1 MPWVIPIC
9 RVLGRRRSPSS
20 GKGAITLL
28 IFSSRPFCPTTKF
41 SFLLTPG
48 GAKGI
53 SKDESGRILLLIGP
67 GSKIDLTVELDMLL
81 PVAICP
87 FPWFISQNFF
97 CSCTLFFG
105 GWFTAKTFG
114 ESEKNLRNF
123 YEVGTIIFSFFAII
137 VVKVLWIGCSCFFY
151 HFCVGKFHFR
161 RSGTSGKISELSRK
175 SAFGNWLMPQDWREI
190 SRGQDRNPEKMTH
203 FKKTSMRTS
212 PLKFENCSRPFWC
225 TYEKQLRTHF
235 GGVSLAFPCIHY
247 SELLSKWGGW
257 REGRLV

>member
-1 MPWVIPIC
+1 MSFYFAF
-9 RVLGRRRSPSS
+9 RR
-20 GKGAITLL
+20 I
-28 IFSSRPFCPTTKF
+28 
-41 SFLLTPG
+41 
-48 GAKGI
+48 
-53 SKDESGRILLLIGP
+53 
-67 GSKIDLTVELDMLL
+67 
-81 PVAICP
+81 
-87 FPWFISQNFF
+87 FF
-97 CSCTLFFG
+97 CSCTFFPAGDLRRKLSVKAKKYAKFLRGRHEFFSLLPSSSWKFFG
-105 GWFTAKTFG
+105 
-114 ESEKNLRNF
+114 L
-123 YEVGTIIFSFFAII
+123 
-137 VVKVLWIGCSCFFY
+137 VVVVFFY
-151 HFCVGKFHFR
+151 HFYVGKFHFR